1 PYTTLFRSVFC
12 MMSMSPSKVN
22 ILTPKMTKFNTEI
35 CAGPMLTYVVNQ
47 LGTLITLGLGEIKI
61 SAEDCS
67 TVLTANEVMSIAFM
81 VPERSGRKAI
91 RSVATLV
98 KITAAIATTMMRSRG
113 TQLGC
118 NTYQV

>member
-1 PYTTLFRSVFC
+1 MTSISARSV
-12 MMSMSPSKVN
+12 SM
-22 ILTPKMTKFNTEI
+22 LTPNITRLRTEI
-35 CAGPMLTYVVNQ
+35 CTGPIVRYV
-47 LGTLITLGLGEIKI
+47 LKHCGTWMTLGLGEIKI
-61 SAEDCS
+61 NAEDCS
-67 TVLTANEVMSIAFM
+67 TVLTAKDVMSIAFM

-98 KITAAIATTMMRSRG
+98 KITAAIATTMMRING